1 MKCFN
6 RNVLIGLAAAALVLF
21 FLVPSA
27 RGALPLLVVAACP
40 LSMLLMMGGMAKMG
54 SDKNSCASGATTRR
68 DRHCPERRRDRQT
81 QRPAPPGSFVA
92 SKLSDSCRDKSAFV
106 ELTALL
112 L

>member
-6 RNVLIGLAAAALVLF
+6 RNVLIGLAAAAVVLF

-54 SDKNSCASGATTRR
+54 SSKNSCASGQPPADTDIALKDAEIARLNDLLR
-68 DRHCPERRRDRQT
+68 QDRSSHR
-81 QRPAPPGSFVA
+81 S
-92 SKLSDSCRDKSAFV
+92 
-106 ELTALL
+106 
-112 L
+112 